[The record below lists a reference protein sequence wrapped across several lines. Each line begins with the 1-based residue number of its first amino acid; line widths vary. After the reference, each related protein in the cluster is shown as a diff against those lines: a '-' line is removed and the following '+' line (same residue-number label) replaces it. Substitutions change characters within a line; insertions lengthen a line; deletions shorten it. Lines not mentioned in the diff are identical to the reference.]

1 MEAKIVTAQDLAG
14 VVSIIDVC
22 SQRGAFRGEELAG
35 VGRLRETFLAEI
47 REQQGDAEAP
57 AAVEAPVVNEE
68 PAVDYRKLNH
78 SIDTKI
84 LETKQ
89 KDIYFTIKDRPYDLN
104 IYDMISLKFNP
115 FAKPV
120 PIDFTKASLAAN
132 LFAK

>member
-57 AAVEAPVVNEE
+57 AAVEAPVVNVE
-68 PAVDYRKLNH
+68 PAVDTD
-78 SIDTKI
+78 SD
-84 LETKQ
+84 E
-89 KDIYFTIKDRPYDLN
+89 
-104 IYDMISLKFNP
+104 
-115 FAKPV
+115 
-120 PIDFTKASLAAN
+120 
-132 LFAK
+132 